1 LTLDGRLA
9 PTGRSAGSSGFVLDQ
24 AASVGASGAKEEALR
39 VHVGDSELVEVLLE
53 YFEHESDCV
62 AIQVGEAE
70 IEVSL
75 LGSYGSV
82 AHNETV
88 DRLLTEFRRRNA
100 GGGRSPLAD

>member
-1 LTLDGRLA
+1 MTLDGRLA

-24 AASVGASGAKEEALR
+24 GGTVGASGNREEVLR
-39 VHVGDSELVEVLLE
+39 VHVGDSELVAVLLD
-53 YFEHESDCV
+53 YFEHETDCV

-88 DRLLTEFRRRNA
+88 DRLVAEFRRRNA
-100 GGGRSPLAD
+100 GSAPLAD

>member
-1 LTLDGRLA
+1 LARTDRTFGWLIRLRA
-9 PTGRSAGSSGFVLDQ
+9 RPGWKRRCHGE
-24 AASVGASGAKEEALR
+24 KEEALR
-39 VHVGDSELVEVLLE
+39 VHVGDSELVGVLLD

-88 DRLLTEFRRRNA
+88 DRLLAEFRRRNA
-100 GGGRSPLAD
+100 GGGSPLAD

>member
-1 LTLDGRLA
+1 
-9 PTGRSAGSSGFVLDQ
+9 VLDQ
-24 AASVGASGAKEEALR
+24 GGTVGASNREEVLR
-39 VHVGDSELVEVLLE
+39 VHVGDSELVAVLLD
-53 YFEHESDCV
+53 YFEHETDCV

-88 DRLLTEFRRRNA
+88 DRLVAEFRRRNA
-100 GGGRSPLAD
+100 GSAPLAD

>member
-1 LTLDGRLA
+1 MTLDGRLA
-9 PTGRSAGSSGFVLDQ
+9 PTGRSAGSSGFVLEQ
-24 AASVGASGAKEEALR
+24 AGSVGASGAKEEALR
-39 VHVGDSELVEVLLE
+39 VHVGDSELVGVLLD

-70 IEVSL
+70 IEISL

-82 AHNETV
+82 AHNVTV
-88 DRLLTEFRRRNA
+88 DRLLAEFRRRNA

>member
-9 PTGRSAGSSGFVLDQ
+9 PTGRSAGSSGFALDQ
-24 AASVGASGAKEEALR
+24 AGSVGVSGMKEEALR
-39 VHVGDSELVEVLLE
+39 VHVGDSELVGVLLD

-62 AIQVGEAE
+62 AIQVSETE

-75 LGSYGSV
+75 LGSYGSI

-88 DRLLTEFRRRNA
+88 DRLVAEFRRRNG
-100 GGGRSPLAD
+100 GGGRPPLAD

>member
-9 PTGRSAGSSGFVLDQ
+9 PTGRSAGSSGFALDQ
-24 AASVGASGAKEEALR
+24 AGSVGVSGMKEEALR
-39 VHVGDSELVEVLLE
+39 VHVGDSELVAVLLD

-62 AIQVGEAE
+62 AIQVGETE

-75 LGSYGSV
+75 LGSYGSI

-88 DRLLTEFRRRNA
+88 DRLLAEFRRRYG
-100 GGGRSPLAD
+100 GGGRPQLPD

>member
-9 PTGRSAGSSGFVLDQ
+9 PTGRSAGSSGFALDQ
-24 AASVGASGAKEEALR
+24 AGSVGVSGMKEEALR
-39 VHVGDSELVEVLLE
+39 VHVGDSELVGVLLD

-62 AIQVGEAE
+62 AIQVGETE

-75 LGSYGSV
+75 LGSYGSI

-88 DRLLTEFRRRNA
+88 DRLVAEFRRRNG
-100 GGGRSPLAD
+100 GGGRPPLAD

>member
-1 LTLDGRLA
+1 MTLDGRLA
-9 PTGRSAGSSGFVLDQ
+9 PTGRSAGSSGFLLDQ
-24 AASVGASGAKEEALR
+24 AGSVGASGGKEKALR
-39 VHVGDSELVEVLLE
+39 VHVGDSELVAVLLD

-62 AIQVGEAE
+62 AIQVGETD

-75 LGSYGSV
+75 LGSYGSI

-88 DRLLTEFRRRNA
+88 DRLVAEFRRRNG

>member
-9 PTGRSAGSSGFVLDQ
+9 PTGRSAGSSGFALDQ
-24 AASVGASGAKEEALR
+24 AGSVGVSGMKEEALR
-39 VHVGDSELVEVLLE
+39 VHVGDSELVGVLLD

-62 AIQVGEAE
+62 AIQVSETE

-75 LGSYGSV
+75 LGSYGSI
-82 AHNETV
+82 AHDETV
-88 DRLLTEFRRRNA
+88 DRLLAEFRRRSA

>member
-1 LTLDGRLA
+1 M
-9 PTGRSAGSSGFVLDQ
+9 
-24 AASVGASGAKEEALR
+24 KEEALR
-39 VHVGDSELVEVLLE
+39 VHVGDSELVGVLLD

-82 AHNETV
+82 AHDETV
-88 DRLLTEFRRRNA
+88 DRLLAEFRRRNG

>member
-1 LTLDGRLA
+1 
-9 PTGRSAGSSGFVLDQ
+9 
-24 AASVGASGAKEEALR
+24 
-39 VHVGDSELVEVLLE
+39 
-53 YFEHESDCV
+53 V

-82 AHNETV
+82 AHDETV
-88 DRLLTEFRRRNA
+88 DRLLAEFRRRSA